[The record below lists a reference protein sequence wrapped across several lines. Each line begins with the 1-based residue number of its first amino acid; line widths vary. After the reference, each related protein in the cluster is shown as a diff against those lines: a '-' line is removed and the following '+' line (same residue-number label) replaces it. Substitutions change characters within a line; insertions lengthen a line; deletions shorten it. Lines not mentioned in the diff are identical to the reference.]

1 MAIRLP
7 PDHTWRIDPLPCLRR
22 NRNET
27 MRMLTHCLVALG
39 WLTLSG
45 GVFAQESLEKIEA
58 KAVKK
63 VATQFAEQVQ
73 KFDKPQVKISPDIT
87 TANGVHKPEKAGV
100 LVIPQKGLTAQSLA
114 KAAKTKEGAG
124 VGFLFC
130 HHLAPAING
139 QAVAKDQLRS
149 VSFAG
154 DDGGEIEISC
164 MLLVVRELPDKGLRL
179 FVYCKGPKPLLSAK
193 LSKSA
198 GPGIK
203 PLAVEV
209 KDIEAETGTLT
220 LTLFDTHQAGF
231 KVMHQP

>member
-1 MAIRLP
+1 
-7 PDHTWRIDPLPCLRR
+7 
-22 NRNET
+22 

-45 GVFAQESLEKIEA
+45 GVFAQESLEKIEG
-58 KAVKK
+58 KAAKK

-87 TANGVHKPEKAGV
+87 TANGVHKPEKSGV
-100 LVIPQKGLTAQSLA
+100 LVIPQKGLTAQSL
-114 KAAKTKEGAG
+114 
-124 VGFLFC
+124 
-130 HHLAPAING
+130 
-139 QAVAKDQLRS
+139 AKDQLRS

-164 MLLVVRELPDKGLRL
+164 MLLIVRELPDKGLRL
-179 FVYCKGPKPLLSAK
+179 FVYGKGPKPLLSAK
-193 LSKSA
+193 LAKSA

-231 KVMHQP
+231 KVMHQAGFKVMHQP

>member
-1 MAIRLP
+1 
-7 PDHTWRIDPLPCLRR
+7 
-22 NRNET
+22 

-45 GVFAQESLEKIEA
+45 GVFAQESLEKIEG
-58 KAVKK
+58 KAAKK

-130 HHLAPAING
+130 HHLVPVING

-149 VSFAG
+149 VSFAAG
-154 DDGGEIEISC
+154 IQTVQAVGQ
-164 MLLVVRELPDKGLRL
+164 VRELPDKGLRL
-179 FVYCKGPKPLLSAK
+179 FVYGKGPKPLLSAK